1 MDLYL
6 IAEYTVPFD
15 SLDVNVVLE
24 LHELAD
30 DRFLSLVS
38 DHLFAQE
45 FGDVLRLYFFVCDL
59 N

>member
-15 SLDVNVVLE
+15 SLDMNVVLE

-30 DRFLSLVS
+30 DRFLSLLS

-45 FGDVLRLYFFVCDL
+45 FGDVLRLYFFV
-59 N
+59 